1 MSSDNSIWIKQL
13 YVDNHHIHFDNNVE
27 LKTTDDGN
35 LVTTTQSGVQK
46 IIGAAGA
53 QGLKGDTGAA
63 GAAGAAGAQGLK
75 GDTGAAGAA
84 GADGAQGLKGDTGAA
99 GAAGADGAQGLK
111 GDTGAAGAAGAAGAD
126 GTTDITKYNDMNN
139 IFSYVMNDTFTSNN
153 NIYNGIFLAV
163 SENPNIIITYVGSN
177 GIAGAA
183 GVKYNTDGCSGPET
197 GTCNISP
204 PETNFTLYPIIMN
217 NGQIGLYTYVG
228 ISGVQPKLFLSS
240 DGINYN
246 LKSTVPTTQVTSSK
260 IIFVDSVFYCL
271 INSTSEP
278 SLFRSPNGI
287 DWTMI
292 SLPKSVLHG
301 IVSNKNGFLIGK
313 SSASGM
319 SYSSDNGL
327 TWTINTT
334 TYGSVYMNTLEY
346 SPERKE
352 FLGFVQSTCNFY
364 YSKDGITF
372 TNYIFKPDTD
382 ISVSVGSLMYI
393 GFDVCRYFIP
403 YIDKSTGFCGL
414 CVSSDGLNWNT
425 RIVTNIGRIGTG
437 PGNIAYSNNYK
448 RFFRMWYTGSSGP
461 NMTYS
466 TRSSNTSANN
476 FITSKLIP
484 TNNNEL
490 ASKLYVDS
498 TKKSLLAIFGCNKI
512 TANKNYYEFN
522 GNTTSIE
529 SSQTSTTTKFIVPFA
544 LTVTNV
550 SYLFSENVSPF
561 ASFAIL
567 KNNITQGNLIANTTA
582 PNTIL
587 NGAIALATPV
597 SFVAGDICEVVG
609 TSDSITGKSLIVLY
623 FN

>member
-99 GAAGADGAQGLK
+99 GAAGA
-111 GDTGAAGAAGAAGAD
+111 AGAD

-163 SENPNIIITYVGSN
+163 SENPNIIITYVSAN

-204 PETNFTLYPIIMN
+204 PETNFTLEPIIMN

-228 ISGVQPKLFLSS
+228 TSGAQPKLFLSS
-240 DGINYN
+240 DGINYT
-246 LKSTVPTTQVTSSK
+246 LKSTVPTTLVGTVPPTLAGTSR
-260 IIFVDSVFYCL
+260 IIFVDSFFYCVM
-271 INSTSEP
+271 NSTSEP

-292 SLPKSVLHG
+292 SLPKSVFYG
-301 IVSNKNGFLIGK
+301 IVSNKNGFLIGR
-313 SSASGM
+313 SADSM
-319 SYSSDNGL
+319 IYSSDNGL

-334 TYGSVYMNTLEY
+334 TYGSAFMNKLVY

-352 FLGFVQSTCNFY
+352 FLGFANTTCNFY

-382 ISVSVGSLMYI
+382 YPVGFLMYI
-393 GFDVCRYFIP
+393 GFDVCRYFIY
-403 YIDKSTGFCGL
+403 YIDKSTGFGGL
-414 CVSSDGLNWNT
+414 CSSSDGRNWNT
-425 RIVTNIGRIGTG
+425 RIVTNIERRGNN
-437 PGNIAYSNNYK
+437 PGNIGYSNNYK
-448 RFFRMWYTGSSGP
+448 RFFRMWYNGGAGP

-609 TSDSITGKSLIVLY
+609 TSDSIITGKSLIVLY

>member
-1 MSSDNSIWIKQL
+1 
-13 YVDNHHIHFDNNVE
+13 
-27 LKTTDDGN
+27 
-35 LVTTTQSGVQK
+35 
-46 IIGAAGA
+46 
-53 QGLKGDTGAA
+53 
-63 GAAGAAGAQGLK
+63 
-75 GDTGAAGAA
+75 
-84 GADGAQGLKGDTGAA
+84 
-99 GAAGADGAQGLK
+99 
-111 GDTGAAGAAGAAGAD
+111 
-126 GTTDITKYNDMNN
+126 
-139 IFSYVMNDTFTSNN
+139 MNDTFTSNN
-153 NIYNGIFLAV
+153 NIYGIFQVV
-163 SENPNIIITYVGSN
+163 SENPNIIILYGGTNSL
-177 GIAGAA
+177 A
-183 GVKYNTDGCSGPET
+183 GVADFRYNTDGCSGPET
-197 GTCNISP
+197 GTCNITP
-204 PETNFTLYPIIMN
+204 PDISNFPLLPIIMN
-217 NGQIGLYTYVG
+217 NGQIGLYTHVRLTG
-228 ISGVQPKLFLSS
+228 DLPKLYLSS
-240 DGINYN
+240 DGINYT
-246 LKSTVPTTQVTSSK
+246 LKSTVPTTQVTASK
-260 IIFVDSVFYCL
+260 IIFVDSFFYCL
-271 INSTSEP
+271 INSISEP

-292 SLPKSVLHG
+292 SPPKSIYHG
-301 IVSNKNGFLIGK
+301 IVSNKNGFLIGR
-313 SSASGM
+313 SFDGM
-319 SYSSDNGL
+319 CYSYDNGL

-334 TYGSVYMNTLEY
+334 TYGSVYMPSLVY

-352 FLGFVQSTCNFY
+352 FLGFIKETCNFY

-372 TNYIFKPDTD
+372 TNYIFQPDTD
-382 ISVSVGSLMYI
+382 ISIPVGSLMYI

-403 YIDKSTGFCGL
+403 YIDKSTGFCSL

-425 RIVTNIGRIGTG
+425 RIVTNTGRIGNG

-448 RFFRMWYTGSSGP
+448 RFFRMWYNNNTAGP
-461 NMTYS
+461 HMTYS

-550 SYLFSENVSPF
+550 SYLFSQNVSPF

-567 KNNITQGNLIANTTA
+567 KNNITQGNLIANTTD

-597 SFVAGDICEVVG
+597 SFVAGDTCEVVG
-609 TSDSITGKSLIVLY
+609 TSDSIITGQSLIVLY